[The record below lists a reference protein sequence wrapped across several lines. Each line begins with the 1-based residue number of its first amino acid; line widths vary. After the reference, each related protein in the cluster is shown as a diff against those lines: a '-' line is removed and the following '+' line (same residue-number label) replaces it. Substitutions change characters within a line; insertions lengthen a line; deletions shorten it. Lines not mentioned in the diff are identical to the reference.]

1 MQLFRNEPKASVLIA
16 VYPYF
21 KLYARVKQEDL
32 EKFKKTN
39 DESLILYK
47 FCDNVPD
54 MELKDYYNIYKE
66 QYKKEKEEYRA
77 FRLSQGF
84 TSL

>member
-1 MQLFRNEPKASVLIA
+1 MWMFKNEPKTSVLLK
-16 VYPYF
+16 VYPNY
-21 KLYARVKQEDL
+21 KLYARVKQKDL
-32 EKFKKTN
+32 EKFNETK

-47 FCDNVPD
+47 HCENIPD
-54 MELKDYYNIYKE
+54 IELKDYYNIYKE
-66 QYKKEKEEYRA
+66 EARKEKEEYRA